1 MFGTVST
8 ESVGGAVQ
16 TSHFEGGIHVLLK
29 LRKWMSPRVKD
40 ERGFTLVELLMVMV
54 IIGVLAALGFTGYN
68 ALQKRAA
75 QAQADTYWRDLN
87 TAARMY
93 QVEKGSYPT
102 TISDLVDTD
111 DAYLDNSVEPWAPGS
126 QGVEYHMGAG
136 FVCVRV
142 GGPKGAIAGPS
153 DCEGDNITWSP
164 STGNET

>member
-1 MFGTVST
+1 MTRDKLENKCQGGTN
-8 ESVGGAVQ
+8 
-16 TSHFEGGIHVLLK
+16 VLQK

-93 QVEKGSYPT
+93 QVETGSYPT
-102 TISDLVDTD
+102 TISDLVDT
-111 DAYLDNSVEPWAPGS
+111 
-126 QGVEYHMGAG
+126 
-136 FVCVRV
+136 
-142 GGPKGAIAGPS
+142 
-153 DCEGDNITWSP
+153 
-164 STGNET
+164 